1 MDILFINTYL
11 FMRKVLLTLFAAAC
25 VASAASAQT
34 SASDYEVIHEK
45 DTIWNFGYNDVNLY
59 SRKMHRIDI
68 TYLSKDHEGN
78 DVTLSGYVAIPYD
91 IYNGSQPCDGILL
104 YNHYTQMHKE
114 FAPTNGYS
122 IGEDFVM
129 ANPLSPNYIVVSS
142 DFQGF
147 GVTVD
152 MPQAYCYGDCNG
164 QASVDMLL
172 AARKLLDDRNMS
184 QGKFLFNAGYSSGG
198 YDAIATQRV
207 RDMHYKDEIVFD
219 KTFTGGAP
227 FDLLEA
233 CRYYIEHKD
242 DANIDVVCM
251 PMVLDVFNQIA
262 NLGFTYDQMFKE
274 PYNVKFQ
281 DWIASRTFSNAA
293 VMDSLEGKT
302 LSEIVNDNFLNTSSE
317 EYNMLRQVV
326 KSKSLAND
334 WTPDFSQ
341 RYYVMHLVRDNTVPA
356 SSGREFLRFLSKFTY
371 EDSSERPF
379 MKSLVPERTRLQ
391 TNFVV
396 PDYHHTIVGGIIFYL
411 NLAATLSA
419 YPVMYYDGEL
429 NTHYADLV
437 EDATIMG
444 IIQKL
449 EEKGYD
455 VRGAVQKLT
464 NGGTG
469 GSFFDVLAK
478 IENTLNNLGTNTTE
492 VLQIADDSGL
502 EILDLIQ
509 LYQYLT
515 TPPDAESANQG
526 FFDEAETVVRKSE
539 TEPCLTDYY
548 QQYLYN
554 WLQENNVNIFDQPE

>member
-1 MDILFINTYL
+1 
-11 FMRKVLLTLFAAAC
+11 MRKALLNLFVAVC
-25 VASAASAQT
+25 VTSAANAQT
-34 SASDYEVIHEK
+34 ATSDYEVIYEA
-45 DTIWNFGYNDVNLY
+45 DTVWNFGYNGVNLY

-68 TYLSKDHEGN
+68 SYLSKDHEGN
-78 DVTLSGYVAIPYD
+78 DITLSGYVAIPYD

-104 YNHYTQMHKE
+104 YNHYTQMNIDN
-114 FAPTNGYS
+114 APTNGYS
-122 IGEDFVM
+122 IGEDFVI

-147 GVTVD
+147 GISKD
-152 MPQAYCYGDCNG
+152 MPQAYCFGDFNG
-164 QASVDMLL
+164 QASIDMLL
-172 AARKLLDDRNMS
+172 ASRKLLDDRKMS

-207 RDMHYKDEIVFD
+207 RDMHYSDKIVFD
-219 KTFTGGAP
+219 KTFVGGAP
-227 FDLLEA
+227 FDIMDA
-233 CRYYIEHKD
+233 ARYYISHKD
-242 DANIDVVCM
+242 DPNIDVVCM
-251 PMVLDVFNQIA
+251 CMVLDVFNRLA

-281 DWIASRTFSNAA
+281 DWIASRTFPNAA

-302 LSEIVNDNFLNTSSE
+302 LTELIQDNFLDTYSE
-317 EYNMLRQVV
+317 EFGILRDVV
-326 KSKSLAND
+326 NKYSLAKD

-341 RYYVMHLVRDNTVPA
+341 SYYVMHLVRDNTVPV
-356 SSGREFLRFLSKFTY
+356 SSGREFLKFLNQFYY
-371 EDSSERPF
+371 EGTTDKPF
-379 MKSLVPERTRLQ
+379 MKSIVPERTKLQ
-391 TNFVV
+391 TNFVI
-396 PDYHHTIVGGIIFYL
+396 PDYHHTIVGGIVYYL
-411 NLAATLSA
+411 YLAASLTA
-419 YPVMYYDGEL
+419 YPALYYDDEL

-437 EDATIMG
+437 EDATVMG
-444 IIQKL
+444 IIHKL

-502 EILDLIQ
+502 EILDLLM

-515 TPPDAESANQG
+515 TPVESESANQAV
-526 FFDEAETVVRKSE
+526 FDDAGTVVRQPE
-539 TEPCLTDYY
+539 TEAYLTDYY
-548 QQYLYN
+548 QQSLQN
-554 WLQENNVNIFDQPE
+554 WLKENNVNIFDQAE

>member
-1 MDILFINTYL
+1 
-11 FMRKVLLTLFAAAC
+11 MRKALLNLFVAVC
-25 VASAASAQT
+25 VTSAANAQT
-34 SASDYEVIHEK
+34 ATSDYEVIYEA
-45 DTIWNFGYNDVNLY
+45 DTVWNFGYNGVNLY

-68 TYLSKDHEGN
+68 SYLSKDHEGN
-78 DVTLSGYVAIPYD
+78 DITLSGYVAIPYD

-104 YNHYTQMHKE
+104 YNHYTQMNIDN
-114 FAPTNGYS
+114 APTNGYS
-122 IGEDFVM
+122 IGEDFVI

-147 GVTVD
+147 GISKD
-152 MPQAYCYGDCNG
+152 MPQAYCFGDFNG
-164 QASVDMLL
+164 QASIDMLL
-172 AARKLLDDRNMS
+172 ASRKLLDDRKMS

-207 RDMHYKDEIVFD
+207 RDMHYSDKIVFD
-219 KTFTGGAP
+219 KTFVGGAP
-227 FDLLEA
+227 FDIMDA
-233 CRYYIEHKD
+233 ARYYISHKD
-242 DANIDVVCM
+242 DPNIDVVCM
-251 PMVLDVFNQIA
+251 CMVLDVFNRLA

-281 DWIASRTFSNAA
+281 DWIASRTFPTAA

-302 LSEIVNDNFLNTSSE
+302 LTELIQDNFLDTYSE
-317 EYNMLRQVV
+317 EFGILRDVV
-326 KSKSLAND
+326 NKYSLAKD

-341 RYYVMHLVRDNTVPA
+341 SYYVMHLVRDNTVPV
-356 SSGREFLRFLSKFTY
+356 SSGREFLKFLNQFYY
-371 EDSSERPF
+371 EGTTDKPF
-379 MKSLVPERTRLQ
+379 MKSIVPERTKLQ
-391 TNFVV
+391 TNFVI
-396 PDYHHTIVGGIIFYL
+396 PDYHHTIVGGIVYYL
-411 NLAATLSA
+411 YLAASLTA
-419 YPVMYYDGEL
+419 YPALYYDDEL

-437 EDATIMG
+437 EDATVMG
-444 IIQKL
+444 IIHKL

-502 EILDLIQ
+502 EILDLLM

-515 TPPDAESANQG
+515 TPVESESANQAV
-526 FFDEAETVVRKSE
+526 FDDAETVVRQPE
-539 TEPCLTDYY
+539 TEAYLTDYY
-548 QQYLYN
+548 QQSLQN
-554 WLQENNVNIFDQPE
+554 WLKENNVNIFDQAE

>member
-1 MDILFINTYL
+1 
-11 FMRKVLLTLFAAAC
+11 MRKALLNLFVAVC
-25 VASAASAQT
+25 VTSAANAQT
-34 SASDYEVIHEK
+34 ATSDYEVIYEA
-45 DTIWNFGYNDVNLY
+45 DTVWNFGYNGVNLY

-68 TYLSKDHEGN
+68 SYLSKDHEGN
-78 DVTLSGYVAIPYD
+78 DITLSGYVAIPYD

-104 YNHYTQMHKE
+104 YNHYTQMNIDN
-114 FAPTNGYS
+114 APTNGYS
-122 IGEDFVM
+122 IGEDFVI

-147 GVTVD
+147 GVSKD
-152 MPQAYCYGDCNG
+152 MPQAYCFGDFNG
-164 QASVDMLL
+164 QASIDMLL
-172 AARKLLDDRNMS
+172 ASRKLLDDRKMS

-207 RDMHYKDEIVFD
+207 RDMHYSDKIVFD
-219 KTFTGGAP
+219 KTFVGGAP
-227 FDLLEA
+227 FDIMDA
-233 CRYYIEHKD
+233 ARYYISHKD
-242 DANIDVVCM
+242 DPNIDVVCM
-251 PMVLDVFNQIA
+251 CMVLDVFNRLA

-281 DWIASRTFSNAA
+281 DWIASRTFPNAA

-302 LSEIVNDNFLNTSSE
+302 LTELIQDNFLDTYSE
-317 EYNMLRQVV
+317 EFGILRDVV
-326 KSKSLAND
+326 NKYSLAKD

-341 RYYVMHLVRDNTVPA
+341 SYYVMHLVRDNTVPV
-356 SSGREFLRFLSKFTY
+356 SSGREFLKFLNQFYY
-371 EDSSERPF
+371 EGTTDKPF
-379 MKSLVPERTRLQ
+379 MKSIVPERTKLQ
-391 TNFVV
+391 TNFVI
-396 PDYHHTIVGGIIFYL
+396 PDYHHTIVGGIVYYL
-411 NLAATLSA
+411 YLAASLTA
-419 YPVMYYDGEL
+419 YPALYYDDEL

-437 EDATIMG
+437 EDATVMG
-444 IIQKL
+444 IIHKL

-502 EILDLIQ
+502 EILDLLM

-515 TPPDAESANQG
+515 TPVESESANQAV
-526 FFDEAETVVRKSE
+526 FDDAGTVVRQPE
-539 TEPCLTDYY
+539 TEAYLTDYY
-548 QQYLYN
+548 QQSLQN
-554 WLQENNVNIFDQPE
+554 WLKENNVNIFDQAE

>member
-1 MDILFINTYL
+1 
-11 FMRKVLLTLFAAAC
+11 MRKVLFTLFVAAC
-25 VASAASAQT
+25 VASAANAQT
-34 SASDYEVIHEK
+34 TSDYEVFHEV
-45 DTIWNFGYNDVNLY
+45 DTLWNFGYNGVNLY

-68 TYLSKDHEGN
+68 TYLSKDHEDN
-78 DVTLSGYVAIPYD
+78 PITLSGYVAIPYD

-104 YNHYTQMHKE
+104 YNHYTQMCKDY
-114 FAPTNGYS
+114 APTNGYS
-122 IGEDFVM
+122 IGEDFVI

-147 GVTVD
+147 GVSVD

-164 QASVDMLL
+164 QASIDMLL
-172 AARKLLDDRNMS
+172 AARKLLDDRNVS

-207 RDMHYKDEIVFD
+207 RDMHYSDEIVFD

-227 FDLLEA
+227 FDLVEA
-233 CRYYIEHKD
+233 CSYYISHKD
-242 DANIDVVCM
+242 DPNIDVVCM
-251 PMVLDVFNQIA
+251 PMVLDVLNRVA

-281 DWIASRTFSNAA
+281 DWIGSGTFSTAA

-302 LSEIVNDNFLNTSSE
+302 LTEIMQDNFLNIYSE
-317 EYNMLRQVV
+317 EFSIFRDVV
-326 KSKSLAND
+326 KQKALTKD
-334 WTPDFSQ
+334 WTPDFTQ

-356 SSGREFLRFLSKFTY
+356 SSGREFLKFLSGFKY
-371 EDSSERPF
+371 EGTSERPF

-391 TNFVV
+391 TNFVI
-396 PDYHHTIVGGIIFYL
+396 PDYHHTIVGGILFYL
-411 NLAATLSA
+411 NLAATMTA
-419 YPVMYYDGEL
+419 YPVLYYDGEL

-444 IIQKL
+444 IIHKL

-469 GSFFDVLAK
+469 GGFFDVLAK
-478 IENTLNNLGTNTTE
+478 IENTLNNLGTNTSE
-492 VLQIADDSGL
+492 VLQMADDSGL
-502 EILDLIQ
+502 ELIDLLM

-515 TPPDAESANQG
+515 TPPDDSESANQG
-526 FFDEAETVVRKSE
+526 IFDEDETVVRKIE
-539 TEPCLTDYY
+539 TEPYLTDYY
-548 QQYLYN
+548 QQYLNN
-554 WLQENNVNIFDQPE
+554 WLKENNVNIFDQAE

>member
-1 MDILFINTYL
+1 
-11 FMRKVLLTLFAAAC
+11 MRKALLNLFVAVC
-25 VASAASAQT
+25 VTSAANAQT
-34 SASDYEVIHEK
+34 ATSDYEVIYEA
-45 DTIWNFGYNDVNLY
+45 DTVWNFGYNGVNLY

-68 TYLSKDHEGN
+68 SYLSKDHEGN
-78 DVTLSGYVAIPYD
+78 DITLSGYVAIPYD

-104 YNHYTQMHKE
+104 YNHYTQMNIDN
-114 FAPTNGYS
+114 APTNGYS
-122 IGEDFVM
+122 IGEDFVI

-147 GVTVD
+147 GISKD
-152 MPQAYCYGDCNG
+152 MPQAYCFGDFNG
-164 QASVDMLL
+164 QASIDMLL
-172 AARKLLDDRNMS
+172 ASRKLLDDRKMS

-207 RDMHYKDEIVFD
+207 RDMHYSDKIVFD
-219 KTFTGGAP
+219 KTFVGGAP
-227 FDLLEA
+227 FDIMDA
-233 CRYYIEHKD
+233 ARYYISHKD
-242 DANIDVVCM
+242 DPNIDVVCM
-251 PMVLDVFNQIA
+251 CMVLDVFNRLA

-281 DWIASRTFSNAA
+281 DWIASRTFPTAA

-302 LSEIVNDNFLNTSSE
+302 LTELIQDNFLDTYSE
-317 EYNMLRQVV
+317 EFGILRDVV
-326 KSKSLAND
+326 NKYSLAKD

-341 RYYVMHLVRDNTVPA
+341 SYYVMHLVRDNTVPV
-356 SSGREFLRFLSKFTY
+356 SSGREFLKFLNKFYY
-371 EDSSERPF
+371 EGTTDKPF
-379 MKSLVPERTRLQ
+379 MKSIVPERTKLQ
-391 TNFVV
+391 TNFVI
-396 PDYHHTIVGGIIFYL
+396 PDYHHTIVGGIVYYL
-411 NLAATLSA
+411 YLAASLTA
-419 YPVMYYDGEL
+419 YPALYYDDEL

-437 EDATIMG
+437 EDATVMG
-444 IIQKL
+444 IIHKL

-502 EILDLIQ
+502 EILDLLM

-515 TPPDAESANQG
+515 TPVESESANQAV
-526 FFDEAETVVRKSE
+526 FDDAGTVVRQPE
-539 TEPCLTDYY
+539 TEAYLTDYY
-548 QQYLYN
+548 QQSLQN
-554 WLQENNVNIFDQPE
+554 WLKENNVNIFDQAE